1 MIKGFRLL
9 RNIGNFYSVDAG
21 KDIDL
26 GKLTLCYADNG
37 RGKTTLA
44 SVLRSL
50 SEGDPVPIVER
61 KRLHSQ
67 DSPHVVIDLDD
78 NSPKLVFKDTAW
90 SSSLGSI
97 VVFDD
102 TFVEQNVYS
111 GLTVS
116 PQQRQRLHDLILG
129 PQAVKLQRRV
139 DEQVEKIEN
148 HNRELKA
155 KEGFIPVSTMGGL
168 SIDEFCAL
176 PARSDIDEAIQKTEL
191 DLAAAQQQDAIQST
205 ANFDSFNLPEF
216 DLTAIDEVL
225 QMDLDSLESVAYE
238 RVKEHLIGLGQD
250 GETWISDGMR
260 LIKGTG
266 GGALVSICPFCAQ
279 SLEGSSLIQH
289 YQAYFSAAYADMK
302 QTITNLLEDT
312 GTIHS
317 ESVQAEFEQK
327 LRIVG
332 ERRQFWTRF
341 CEVKEFTI
349 DTSEIFRDY
358 KAARESMLSLI
369 TAKQASPL
377 QKLSIPET
385 ERAFLEIYRKHI
397 IAIAEINTL
406 LEVANKAIKEV
417 KERVISAS
425 VENLSATLN
434 SLKTAKIRH
443 APDISDA
450 YDAYL
455 KELKAKSET
464 EETRDQTR
472 TELNRH
478 RETVFPKYQ
487 TSVNQYL
494 EKFGAGFRLD
504 NVKPANL
511 RTGSTS
517 TYEARVGGASVAVG
531 RSNPAPSDPSFG
543 SVLGGGDRTTLAF
556 AFFLASLEQRDDL
569 GDTVVVIDDPISSMD
584 TDRSLTT
591 VQEIRAL
598 ALRAAQVI
606 VLSHEKAFLCRIW
619 EHADRTQ
626 TVAFEIARSEDGS
639 TLRKWNVSED
649 SLTQH
654 DRRYKVLRGYLDT
667 GTGEQREVARDIRH
681 HLEGFLR
688 NACPGDFLPGN
699 VLGHQFLAA
708 CQKSL
713 NGTDEILPE
722 VKLHQLRDI
731 LEYAN
736 KFHHESNP
744 AGATEPIHDG
754 ELRTFVK
761 RTLDFTKP

>member
-349 DTSEIFRDY
+349 DTSEIFRD
-358 KAARESMLSLI
+358 
-369 TAKQASPL
+369 
-377 QKLSIPET
+377 
-385 ERAFLEIYRKHI
+385 
-397 IAIAEINTL
+397 
-406 LEVANKAIKEV
+406 
-417 KERVISAS
+417 
-425 VENLSATLN
+425 
-434 SLKTAKIRH
+434 
-443 APDISDA
+443 
-450 YDAYL
+450 
-455 KELKAKSET
+455 
-464 EETRDQTR
+464 
-472 TELNRH
+472 
-478 RETVFPKYQ
+478 
-487 TSVNQYL
+487 
-494 EKFGAGFRLD
+494 
-504 NVKPANL
+504 
-511 RTGSTS
+511 
-517 TYEARVGGASVAVG
+517 
-531 RSNPAPSDPSFG
+531 
-543 SVLGGGDRTTLAF
+543 
-556 AFFLASLEQRDDL
+556 
-569 GDTVVVIDDPISSMD
+569 
-584 TDRSLTT
+584 
-591 VQEIRAL
+591 
-598 ALRAAQVI
+598 
-606 VLSHEKAFLCRIW
+606 
-619 EHADRTQ
+619 
-626 TVAFEIARSEDGS
+626 
-639 TLRKWNVSED
+639 
-649 SLTQH
+649 
-654 DRRYKVLRGYLDT
+654 
-667 GTGEQREVARDIRH
+667 
-681 HLEGFLR
+681 
-688 NACPGDFLPGN
+688 
-699 VLGHQFLAA
+699 
-708 CQKSL
+708 
-713 NGTDEILPE
+713 
-722 VKLHQLRDI
+722 
-731 LEYAN
+731 
-736 KFHHESNP
+736 
-744 AGATEPIHDG
+744 
-754 ELRTFVK
+754 
-761 RTLDFTKP
+761 

>member
-1 MIKGFRLL
+1 MIKGLRLL
-9 RNIGNFYSVDAG
+9 RNIGPFHSVDTG
-21 KDIDL
+21 KNIDL

-50 SEGDPVPIVER
+50 TEGNPVPIVER

-67 DSPHVVIDLDD
+67 DDPHVVIELD
-78 NSPKLVFKDTAW
+78 NSSSKLVFKDKEW
-90 SSSLGSI
+90 SSSLGSV

-116 PQQRQRLHDLILG
+116 PLQRQHLHDLILG
-129 PQAVKLQRRV
+129 PQAVKLQRLLN
-139 DEQVEKIEN
+139 EQVEKIEN
-148 HNRELKA
+148 HNRELRT
-155 KEGFIPVSTMGGL
+155 KEDFIPASTRGGL

-191 DLAAAQQQDAIQST
+191 DLAAAKQQDAIQST
-205 ANFDSFNLPEF
+205 ANFDALNLPEF

-260 LIKGTG
+260 LIEGTG
-266 GGALVSICPFCAQ
+266 GGTLGSICPFCAQ

-302 QTITNLLEDT
+302 QTITNFLEDT

-332 ERRQFWTRF
+332 ESRQFWTRF

-358 KAARESMLSLI
+358 KAARESMISLI
-369 TAKQASPL
+369 AEKQASPL
-377 QKLSIPET
+377 EKLPIPET
-385 ERAFLEIYRKHI
+385 AKVFVEVYRKQI
-397 IAIAEINTL
+397 VAIAEINEL
-406 LEVANKAIKEV
+406 LEVANKAINGV
-417 KERVISAS
+417 KERVVSAS

-434 SLKTAKIRH
+434 GLKTARIRH
-443 APDISDA
+443 TPDISDA
-450 YDAYL
+450 CDAYL
-455 KELKAKSET
+455 KELKEKSET
-464 EETRDQTR
+464 EEMRDQTR
-472 TELNRH
+472 TELDHH

-487 TSVNQYL
+487 TAVNQYL

-517 TYEARVGGASVAVG
+517 TYEARVGDASVAVG
-531 RSNPAPSDPSFG
+531 RSNPTPSDPSFG
-543 SVLGGGDRTTLAF
+543 SVLSAGDRTTLAF

-598 ALRAAQVI
+598 TLRAGQVI

-619 EHADRTQ
+619 EHADHTK
-626 TVAFEIARSEDGS
+626 TVAFEIARSGDGS
-639 TLRKWNVSED
+639 TLRMWDVSED
-649 SLTQH
+649 SLTEH
-654 DRRYKVLRGYLDT
+654 DRRYKIFRGYLDT
-667 GTGEQREVARDIRH
+667 GTGEQRGVARDIRH

-708 CQKSL
+708 CQKRL
-713 NGTDEILPE
+713 YGTDEILSQ
-722 VKLHQLRDI
+722 VKLQQLGDI

-736 KFHHESNP
+736 KFHHDSNP
-744 AGATEPIHDG
+744 AWATEPIHDG